1 MHNLLKLALIG
12 PAFAA
17 GLLMGQ
23 AQPAKAPVKPI
34 VRPAK
39 VTPVSPVDTVIELIK
54 GGMSETLITDVIRR
68 NGQVYQLSPAN
79 VLALRNA
86 GASEKVIG
94 AMLNPTAPAAPI
106 PATEPPVSTQAPTTR
121 EVTPVSGNGGW
132 RRVGESV
139 PGPGAGAA
147 LTPAVRKRRLALYPF
162 EYSAVR
168 NWVLHW
174 FNGDV
179 NIGQGIRAMMV
190 VRVAKSK
197 NITLLEREKL
207 KRLLQEQD
215 LGGSDRVDQGT
226 KARRGRLRGADAI
239 LEGDIVMFGRDD
251 TRKGIGGSIPG
262 IGGIWDRIGQVMKE
276 EKAVVGINYRIVD
289 AETGEI
295 IDTGQA
301 RGESSR
307 KSKNWGAIVAKNGN
321 VATGNYDM
329 TSSNFESTI
338 IGEATSNA
346 VDELVRQ
353 LDDNIGSLP
362 LKQLDI
368 EGRVS
373 LSGSRI
379 HLVVGSNDGVQVGD
393 RFEIHQIVSEIIDP
407 DTNLSAGKDTIKIG
421 EFVVSTVQPGFSSGS
436 YTGQALMHTYSKGYS
451 ARKINQ

>member
-1 MHNLLKLALIG
+1 MHNLLKMAWIGSAL
-12 PAFAA
+12 AA

-23 AQPAKAPVKPI
+23 AQPAKAPVKPT
-34 VRPAK
+34 VRPAR
-39 VTPVSPVDTVIELIK
+39 VTPVSPLDTLIELVK
-54 GGMSETLITDVIRR
+54 SGMSEALITDVIRR
-68 NGQVYQLSPAN
+68 DGKVYQLSPAN

-94 AMLNPTAPAAPI
+94 AMLNPTAPPAPI
-106 PATEPPVSTQAPTTR
+106 PATELPVSTQPPTPKGS
-121 EVTPVSGNGGW
+121 TPVSSNGGW
-132 RRVGESV
+132 RRLGESV
-139 PGPGAGAA
+139 AGPVAGAA
-147 LTPAVRKRRLALYPF
+147 VTPAVRKRRLALYPF
-162 EYSAVR
+162 EYSTVR
-168 NWVLHW
+168 HWVLHW

-197 NITLLEREKL
+197 NITLVEREKL
-207 KRLLQEQD
+207 NRLLQEQD

-251 TRKGIGGSIPG
+251 TRKGIGGNIPG

-307 KSKNWGAIVAKNGN
+307 KSRDWGAIVAKNGN
-321 VATGNYDM
+321 VATGKYDM
-329 TSSNFESTI
+329 TSSNFEATI

-353 LDDNIGSLP
+353 LDENIGSLP

-393 RFEIHQIVSEIIDP
+393 QFEIHQIVSEIIDP
-407 DTNLSAGKDTIKIG
+407 ETKAIHGKETVKVG
-421 EFVVSTVQPGFSSGS
+421 EFVVSAVQPQFSSGS
-436 YTGQALMHTYSKGYS
+436 YTGQALIPTYEKGYL
-451 ARKINQ
+451 ARKMN